1 MNLVQFTSTASRA
14 DRKQWNSPP
23 GARGTIA
30 VPTSSWW
37 APARQ
42 SGTYRGD
49 NRATFFFLLRN
60 SLNSEGI
67 PPVHHVR
74 SLWIDRAVM
83 FRLLVTSTWIT
94 YISWAGFYRWNIK
107 VPNVK
112 FVFFLCYF
120 QMFGDLDFVQCH
132 KGVDWIG
139 IFSHWQ

>member
-1 MNLVQFTSTASRA
+1 MMNLVQFTSTASRA

-23 GARGTIA
+23 GARGTIT

-42 SGTYRGD
+42 SRTYRGN
-49 NRATFFFLLRN
+49 NRATFSSIRRN

-67 PPVHHVR
+67 PPVHHVG

-94 YISWAGFYRWNIK
+94 YVSWAGFYRWDIK
-107 VPNVK
+107 VPDVK
-112 FVFFLCYF
+112 FMFLF
-120 QMFGDLDFVQCH
+120 SNVWWFGFRAV
-132 KGVDWIG
+132 
-139 IFSHWQ
+139 